1 MDSTTTNQYPRSP
14 DEEGYVSSEDEDF
27 NPAPDAMDV
36 DGEESS
42 DSEAD
47 EQRAQ
52 SSIKKTAQKPKSEV
66 AEDIGFE
73 NSGDE
78 AIMKK
83 GQKRKRKNRADE
95 DSGGEGGFVKTRSM
109 KVVE

>member
-1 MDSTTTNQYPRSP
+1 MGSATPSQHPGVP
-14 DEEGYVSSEDEDF
+14 DEEGYISSEDEDF
-27 NPAPDAMDV
+27 NPAADAMDV

-42 DSEAD
+42 DSD
-47 EQRAQ
+47 GDQEQIQKA
-52 SSIKKTAQKPKSEV
+52 SKKTVRIARDED
-66 AEDIGFE
+66 AEDVGFE

-83 GQKRKRKNRADE
+83 GHRRKRKGKDDE

-109 KVVE
+109 RAVE

>member
-1 MDSTTTNQYPRSP
+1 MAPATASQPPRSP

-27 NPAPDAMDV
+27 NPTAEAADI
-36 DGEESS
+36 DGEDSS
-42 DSEAD
+42 DSEAER
-47 EQRAQ
+47 EQGQNAV
-52 SSIKKTAQKPKSEV
+52 KGTARKAKVEE
-66 AEDIGFE
+66 AEDVGFE

-83 GQKRKRKNRADE
+83 GQRRKRKIKGDE

-109 KVVE
+109 RAVE